1 MKVVNLLLVFIAVAK
16 QHHLAKAFVAVPS
29 SPSHHT
35 HREQLSFNSKASQP
49 THAAHHAPTME
60 LKMGLFDGIMKAFE
74 NDEYGPPPDAVKA
87 SARHILV
94 TNTVDAGIVKKKLME
109 GDGSSSSFAS
119 LAREYSTCPS
129 GASGGSL
136 GSFAPGTM
144 VPEFDKVIFS
154 PDTIIG
160 SVIGPV
166 QTKFGY
172 HLIVVDKRTGGGDW
186 Y

>member
-1 MKVVNLLLVFIAVAK
+1 
-16 QHHLAKAFVAVPS
+16 
-29 SPSHHT
+29 
-35 HREQLSFNSKASQP
+35 
-49 THAAHHAPTME
+49 
-60 LKMGLFDGIMKAFE
+60 MKAFE

-94 TNTVDAGIVKKKLME
+94 TNTVDAKIVKKKLME
-109 GDGSSSSFAS
+109 GDGSSSSFAT

-129 GASGGSL
+129 GAEGGSL
-136 GSFAPGTM
+136 GSFRPGTM

-166 QTKFGY
+166 KTKFGY